1 MNATSFAT
9 GLRCLRCDARYPLGP
24 LYEGCGACAT
34 ADFRSGVTAE
44 YDYAA
49 LREELRDG
57 PLDERGEGIWRYR
70 RLLPVIE
77 REHQLSLGEGNTPLV
92 PLPRLASE
100 LGVAELWLKDE
111 ARNPTLSFKD
121 RNAAVAVGK
130 ALDLGARTIVASS
143 SGNHGLAAAAYA
155 ARAGLP
161 CVVVTYAGISPS
173 LSLMIR
179 AYGAR
184 LGITTR
190 EGRWQIVGASVRE
203 RGWFPATN
211 FTEIPTSTAYGH
223 EGYKTIAYELFDQLD
238 GNVPDLV
245 VVPVGNGE
253 GLFGVWKGFTELV
266 LLGRASSTPR
276 MLAAEPAGAPLATA
290 IQSHAR
296 GGPAI
301 GRVSSLKTVARG
313 IGGTVSSYMS
323 LYAVQ
328 RSAGSVAQ
336 VDDKGVLGAQR
347 DLAREGIFAEP
358 ASAAAL
364 AALRVAAG
372 RGDLAGMTKVVLVN
386 TSSGVKNLEAVAD
399 LYDAPVMLPAAG
411 PALEMLSPLS

>member
-1 MNATSFAT
+1 MNGTSFAT
-9 GLRCLRCDARYPLGP
+9 GLRCLHCDARYPLGP
-24 LYEGCGACAT
+24 LFEGCTACAT
-34 ADFRSGVTAE
+34 KDFRSGLTPV

-49 LREELRDG
+49 LKQVIGDG
-57 PLDERGEGIWRYR
+57 PLEERGDGIWRYR
-70 RLLPVIE
+70 RLLPGTDRAHE
-77 REHQLSLGEGNTPLV
+77 LSLGEGRTPLL
-92 PLPRLASE
+92 PMPRLAAE

-121 RNAAVAVGK
+121 RNAAVTIGK

-143 SGNHGLAAAAYA
+143 SGNHGLATAAYA
-155 ARAGLP
+155 ARAGLT
-161 CVVVTYAGISPS
+161 CVVVTYAGISPA

-190 EGRWQIVGASVRE
+190 EGRWEIVGAGVRT

-211 FTEIPTSTAYGH
+211 FTDIPTCSAYGH
-223 EGYKTIAYELFDQLD
+223 EGYKTIAYELFEQLE
-238 GNVPDLV
+238 GVVPDLV

-253 GLFGVWKGFTELV
+253 GLFGVWKGFSELE
-266 LLGRASSTPR
+266 LLGRTSSTPR
-276 MLAAEPAGAPLATA
+276 MLAAEPAGAPLAGA
-290 IQSHAR
+290 LAAQA
-296 GGPAI
+296 GGGGAI
-301 GRVSSLKTVARG
+301 GRVTSLKTVARG

-323 LYAVQ
+323 LHTVQ
-328 RSAGSVAQ
+328 ASGGLVAQ
-336 VDDKGVLGAQR
+336 VGDADVLSAQR

-372 RGDLAGMTKVVLVN
+372 RGDLARESKIVLVN
-386 TSSGVKNLEAVAD
+386 TSSGLKNLDAVAD
-399 LYDAPVMLPAAG
+399 SYDAPLTLSAAD
-411 PALEMLSPLS
+411 PALELLSP